1 MSKSTRSL
9 SGRILRTPK
18 DFDQEHVKKLIQE
31 MIRMNKQELMDSIKN
46 PAASCLCLAIGS
58 IIVSAIRDADT
69 QKLNFLL
76 ERSIG
81 KVKEN
86 IAVEFTPTVQYIT
99 EINSDG
105 NLIQSVIKDEPL
117 PERNITIDLTQI
129 DEEERK

>member
-1 MSKSTRSL
+1 MTKSTRSL
-9 SGRILRTPK
+9 SGRIFRTPK

-31 MIRMNKQELMDSIKN
+31 MIRMNKEELMLAIKN
-46 PAASCLCLAIGS
+46 PAASCLCLAVGS

-81 KVKEN
+81 KVKES
-86 IAVEFTPTVQYIT
+86 IAVEFAPTVQYIT

-105 NLIQSVIKDEPL
+105 NLIQSVIKDEPM
-117 PERNITIDLTQI
+117 PDRNITIDLTEI

>member
-18 DFDQEHVKKLIQE
+18 DFDQDHVKKLIQE

>member
-1 MSKSTRSL
+1 
-9 SGRILRTPK
+9 
-18 DFDQEHVKKLIQE
+18 

-99 EINSDG
+99 EINADG

>member
-99 EINSDG
+99 EINADG

>member
-18 DFDQEHVKKLIQE
+18 DFDQDHVKKLIQE

-99 EINSDG
+99 EINADG